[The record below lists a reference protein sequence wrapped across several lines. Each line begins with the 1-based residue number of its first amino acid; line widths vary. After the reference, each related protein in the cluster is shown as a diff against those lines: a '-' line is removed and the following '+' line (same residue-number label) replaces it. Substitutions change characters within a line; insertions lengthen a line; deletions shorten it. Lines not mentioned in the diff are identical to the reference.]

1 MNLSLD
7 IGATNIRIAL
17 VDKTKIKN
25 KIKTPTPLIK
35 KEILEK
41 IIHLISQYKNYHSI
55 CISIAGFEY
64 QGKIQGTLNMDFNN
78 VPLKSMLKNKF
89 SKKIYIQN
97 DARSAA
103 LAELIYGNGKSLN
116 NFVLLTLGTGIGGAI
131 IINKK
136 LYLGNGTAGEVGSM
150 FIEKNKIFEHLAS
163 GLASVNIAN
172 QIGLKNISVYDIESL
187 AKKGNKKALEVYSKI
202 GENLGIGLVNLSYA
216 LAPEVFIIGGGFSK
230 VNFIYPQTI
239 KTFKEKYTILPTPK
253 IIKAKFGDD
262 AGLIGASLL
271 PKYKCHST

>member
-1 MNLSLD
+1 MNLALD
-7 IGATNIRIAL
+7 IGATNIRIAIL
-17 VDKTKIKN
+17 DKTKIKD

-35 KEILEK
+35 KEILRK
-41 IIHLISQYKNYHSI
+41 IIYLISQYSNYRSI

-64 QGKIQGTLNMDFNN
+64 QKKIQGVLNMDFNN
-78 VPLKSMLKNKF
+78 VPLKSILKNKF
-89 SKKIYIQN
+89 SKPIYIQN

-103 LAELIYGNGKSLN
+103 LAELTYGNGKPFK
-116 NFVLLTLGTGIGGAI
+116 NFILLTMGTGIGGAI

-136 LYLGNGTAGEVGSM
+136 LYLGRGAAGEVGSM

-163 GLASVNIAN
+163 GSASLNIAN
-172 QIGLKNISVYDIESL
+172 QIGLKNISIYDIESI
-187 AKKGNKKALEVYSKI
+187 AKKGNKKALGVYKKI
-202 GENLGIGLVNLSYA
+202 GENFGVGLTNLAYI
-216 LAPEVFIIGGGFSK
+216 LAPEAFILGGGFSR

-239 KTFKEKYTILPTPK
+239 KTFHSLYKINPKPK

-271 PKYKCHST
+271 PEYKY